1 MIPIAARN
9 TNESSTHTAKGVQ
22 NSRIKTIQNNKTETA
37 RKTEQKMSQQT
48 VKKTFNN
55 TTKICDINFA
65 PILDPN
71 PTTFTYARPY
81 SHKKNETG
89 QTNDT

>member
-1 MIPIAARN
+1 
-9 TNESSTHTAKGVQ
+9 
-22 NSRIKTIQNNKTETA
+22 
-37 RKTEQKMSQQT
+37 MSQQT